1 MEEASRRIT
10 SKSEKILQ
18 VIAHVVLIFLSL
30 CSIVPFLLLVVSSFT
45 PEQEL
50 LSSGYTFLPK
60 AFSLEAYE
68 YLLESNG
75 NNIFRSYFITICMT
89 AIGTGLSLLITP
101 MLAYVLSRKDY
112 CRRGVLTFFVF
123 FTMLFNGGLVPTYMV
138 YTRIFMIKNTWLAY
152 IIPALLVNAFNVLLM
167 KSYFTLNIHPA
178 MIEAAKI
185 DGASEGKIYRRIILP
200 LSLPIMATIG
210 LMVGINYWNDWM
222 NPLYYITKQEMWSLQ
237 SFLNRILN
245 SIQVLSQMAG
255 RADTSIN
262 MPGTAARMAIA
273 VIGVIPIMVL
283 YPFFQKYF
291 VKGISLGGV
300 KE

>member
-1 MEEASRRIT
+1 MEESHRKIRSR
-10 SKSEKILQ
+10 SEKVLL
-18 VIAHVVLIFLSL
+18 VISHGVLALLSL
-30 CSIVPFLLLVVSSFT
+30 CSLVPFILLVISSLT

-50 LSSGYTFLPK
+50 ISSGYTFWPK

-68 YLLESNG
+68 YLVQSNG
-75 NNIFRSYFITICMT
+75 ANILRSYGITIAMT
-89 AIGTGLSLLITP
+89 IIGTIFSLLITP

-112 CRRGVLTFFVF
+112 CRRGVLTFLVF

-138 YTRIFMIKNTWLAY
+138 YTRVLMIKNTWFAY
-152 IIPALLVNAFNVLLM
+152 LIPGLLLNAFNVLLM
-167 KSYFTLNIHPA
+167 KSYFAMNIHPA
-178 MIEAAKI
+178 MVEAAKI
-185 DGASEGKIYRRIILP
+185 DGAGEGKIYYKIILP

-222 NPLYYITKQEMWSLQ
+222 NPLYYVTKQEMWSLQ
-237 SFLNRILN
+237 SLLNRILN

-255 RADTSIN
+255 RADSSID